1 MRKNLDDECIICFE
15 PNVNQ
20 VCILFDCCDKYI
32 HKQCIDNWISNDYFI
47 RNKSCIFCMKSNQY
61 IDNYI
66 IDNSQNH
73 ISINERV
80 DSNNRQPINFCIR
93 IINNLNSNQY
103 IMIFGIVL
111 LIVML
116 SYAITLAVLLS

>member
-20 VCILFDCCDKYI
+20 VCIFFECCEKYI

-47 RNKSCIFCMKSNQY
+47 RNKCCIFCMQSNEY

-66 IDNSQNH
+66 IDNSQNN
-73 ISINERV
+73 ISINEII
-80 DSNNRQPINFCIR
+80 DSNNAQPINFCR
-93 IINNLNSNQY
+93 KIINNLNFNHY
-103 IMIFGIVL
+103 IIIFVTIL
-111 LIVML
+111 LVAVF